1 MLREARLVLLQ
12 RPEMPFAEDCRGVT
26 GVARHLGQV
35 ISLAGS
41 EIGMLGFC
49 CCCADAGSTIAQAS
63 NTSRASH
70 TFQPLFIVDLRL
82 LIGVC
87 RLRTPQRVGR
97 PRGCIALA
105 SNRYSFG

>member
-49 CCCADAGSTIAQAS
+49 CCCADAGAATIA
-63 NTSRASH
+63 
-70 TFQPLFIVDLRL
+70 
-82 LIGVC
+82 
-87 RLRTPQRVGR
+87 
-97 PRGCIALA
+97 IAEA
-105 SNRYSFG
+105 TIKSSVV